1 GWVKIRWKWWV
12 SFAWKSTLR
21 GKALT
26 MQTRR
31 EAAAK
36 RVQELNIS
44 ERSAFRYAD
53 SPERTARIRA
63 ARTIARPS

>member
-1 GWVKIRWKWWV
+1 
-12 SFAWKSTLR
+12 
-21 GKALT
+21 

-36 RVQELNIS
+36 RVQEVNIS